1 VKKKWILSI
10 AVLVLAVAGTLL
22 FLSVRSG
29 STPKA
34 SATNYEFAEVEK
46 GKLET
51 KVTSTGTLAPVSTV
65 KVLSQM
71 SGIAEKV
78 SANYNDKVKKGQV
91 LATLSTDM
99 LKLDEKEAQANLDIA
114 LANYNLATLDY
125 QNNLTLNKK
134 GLVADYDLKSSKT
147 TLDVKKAT
155 LASAKSALQVIETEL
170 NQYAKIT
177 SPIDGTIIERDIDVG
192 QSVVIGTSSN
202 ATALFTIAGDLSKME
217 IKAEVDELDIA
228 SITVGQN
235 VRFTVEA
242 DPSRTYSGAVSTI
255 RLDPFTKDNV
265 VYYYV
270 IIKADNKDGSLL
282 PGMTANVEFIK
293 DSKESAVLVPN
304 TALRYQPSALN
315 AKEIARSEYA
325 SGLSDLSADQ
335 QKSALDAYDA
345 SLKSAASSSKSTSTG
360 LSTVLSGG
368 GGMPRPS
375 SGKTSG
381 TTTAASS
388 SRKYLW
394 YLDSQG
400 KLAVRAVNVGI
411 SDGTHTEILGADD
424 LVGQSVIVK
433 EKVGQ

>member
-1 VKKKWILSI
+1 VQ
-10 AVLVLAVAGTLL
+10 
-22 FLSVRSG
+22 
-29 STPKA
+29 
-34 SATNYEFAEVEK
+34 K

-51 KVTSTGTLAPVSTV
+51 TVTSTGTLAPVSTV
-65 KVLSQM
+65 EVLSQM
-71 SGIAEKV
+71 SGTAEKV
-78 SANYNDKVKKGQV
+78 YADYNDKVKKGQL

-99 LKLDEKEAQANLDIA
+99 LKLDEKEAQADLEIA
-114 LANYNLATLDY
+114 QANYNLAALDY

-155 LASAKSALQVIETEL
+155 LNSAKSALQVIETEL

-202 ATALFTIAGDLSKME
+202 ATAVYTIAGDLSKME

-228 SITVGQN
+228 AITIGQEA
-235 VRFTVEA
+235 RFTVEA
-242 DPSRTYSGAVSTI
+242 NPSRTYSGLVSTI
-255 RLDPFTKDNV
+255 RLDPVTTDNV

-270 IIKADNKDGSLL
+270 IVKADNKDGSLL

-304 TALRYQPSALN
+304 TAIRYQPSALN
-315 AKEIARSEYA
+315 AKEIARLEYA

-335 QKSALDAYDA
+335 QKTALDAYDA
-345 SLKSAASSSKSTSTG
+345 SLKSTASSSKSTSTG

-368 GGMPRPS
+368 GGMPRPM
-375 SGKTSG
+375 SGKTSE
-381 TTTAASS
+381 TTTSTTAASS

-394 YLDSQG
+394 YLDSQS
-400 KLAVRAVNVGI
+400 KLSVRAVNVGI
-411 SDGTHTEILGADD
+411 SDGTHTEILNADD
-424 LVGQSVIVK
+424 LVGQSIIVK
-433 EKVGQ
+433 EKAE